1 MNQSKPK
8 RIAIFC
14 SGSGSNAQKIME
26 HFQENDFGKV
36 VLLLANT
43 PNAYALERA
52 KVMNVETFE
61 FSRTDF
67 YQTDAVLEQLR
78 RVEADVLVLA
88 GFLWLVPSNLIAAF
102 PQRIIN
108 IHPALLPK
116 FGGKGMYGHH
126 VHEAVKA
133 AAETESGMTIHL
145 IDQEYDKGQ
154 VLFQAKCRIAAT
166 DTPEEIGAKV
176 LLLEHAYFAPT
187 IEAYLK
193 QI

>member
-1 MNQSKPK
+1 MNQSNPK

-43 PNAYALERA
+43 PKAYALERA
-52 KVMNVETFE
+52 KALNVETFV

-154 VLFQAKCRIAAT
+154 VLFQAKCSIAAT
-166 DTPEEIGAKV
+166 DTPEDIGAKV
-176 LLLEHAYFAPT
+176 LRLEHAHFAPT

-193 QI
+193 QM